1 MKKKMTMLALTL
13 TAALA
18 LTACG
23 NQSASAAQASAAAP
37 TAAPTAAPAATPAT
51 AQTAVAGTV
60 LLSVN
65 PEIEMDYDDGGRV
78 LALRSCNAD
87 GQAVLDGYEGYAGR
101 PCSEVAGE
109 LVGRINAG
117 GYFDETIAG
126 QEKNI
131 VLKLEQGSAQPDD
144 TFLTEME
151 QAIRTTVERD
161 GIGSRTVALDADD
174 WDDAH
179 EAEGY
184 INAEAAQQLL
194 ATQLGRSDLQFVE
207 RDYDLDDGDY
217 EIAFVL
223 DGVEYEYE
231 VDARSGKV
239 LEMEADAADG
249 FDDDRDDL
257 GENRSDDWD
266 DDHDD
271 VWDDAD
277 DRYDDLDDAWDDA
290 DDRYDDLDDAW
301 DDADDRYDDLDDDW
315 DDADDRYDDLDDAW
329 DDQDDWDDDQDDDW
343 DDDWDDAGDD
353 DWDDQDDDDDW
364 DD

>member
-131 VLKLEQGSAQPDD
+131 VLKLEQGSAQPDAA
-144 TFLTEME
+144 FLTEME
-151 QAIRTTVERD
+151 QAIRATVEQD

-174 WDDAH
+174 WDDAP
-179 EAEGY
+179 EAEGD
-184 INAEAAQQLL
+184 IHAVAAQQLL

-239 LEMEADAADG
+239 LEMEADTP
-249 FDDDRDDL
+249 
-257 GENRSDDWD
+257 
-266 DDHDD
+266 
-271 VWDDAD
+271 
-277 DRYDDLDDAWDDA
+277 
-290 DDRYDDLDDAW
+290 
-301 DDADDRYDDLDDDW
+301 DDLDDDW
-315 DDADDRYDDLDDAW
+315 DDADDRYDDLDDDW
-329 DDQDDWDDDQDDDW
+329 DDVGENRTDDWDDDH
-343 DDDWDDAGDD
+343 DDDWDDADD
-353 DWDDQDDDDDW
+353 
-364 DD
+364 

>member
-13 TAALA
+13 TAALV

-23 NQSASAAQASAAAP
+23 NQPASAAQTSAAAP
-37 TAAPTAAPAATPAT
+37 TVAPTETPAA
-51 AQTAVAGTV
+51 AQTAAAGTV

-65 PEIEMDYDDGGRV
+65 PEIEMDYDDDGRV
-78 LALRSCNAD
+78 LALRACNAD
-87 GQAVLDGYEGYAGR
+87 GQAVLNGYDGYTGR
-101 PCSEVAGE
+101 PCPEVAGE

-117 GYFDETIAG
+117 GYFDETIGG

-131 VLKLEQGSAQPDD
+131 VLKLEQGSAQPDAA
-144 TFLTEME
+144 FLTEME

-174 WDDAH
+174 WDDTHA
-179 EAEGY
+179 AEGY

-194 ATQLGRSDLQFVE
+194 AAQLGRSDLQFVE

-239 LEMEADAADG
+239 LEMEADT
-249 FDDDRDDL
+249 
-257 GENRSDDWD
+257 
-266 DDHDD
+266 
-271 VWDDAD
+271 AD
-277 DRYDDLDDAWDDA
+277 DYDDG
-290 DDRYDDLDDAW
+290 W

-315 DDADDRYDDLDDAW
+315 DDDW
-329 DDQDDWDDDQDDDW
+329 DDDHDDDDWDDDHDDDWDDDHDDDWDDDHDDDWDDDHDDDW
-343 DDDWDDAGDD
+343 DDDWDDDHDD
-353 DWDDQDDDDDW
+353 DWDD
-364 DD
+364 

>member
-23 NQSASAAQASAAAP
+23 NQSASAAQASV
-37 TAAPTAAPAATPAT
+37 AAPTAAPAAAPAT

-131 VLKLEQGSAQPDD
+131 VLKLEQGSAQPDAA
-144 TFLTEME
+144 FLTEME

-239 LEMEADAADG
+239 LEMEADVADG

-277 DRYDDLDDAWDDA
+277 DRDDVGEN
-290 DDRYDDLDDAW
+290 RT
-301 DDADDRYDDLDDDW
+301 
-315 DDADDRYDDLDDAW
+315 
-329 DDQDDWDDDQDDDW
+329 DDWDDDHDDDHDDDW
-343 DDDWDDAGDD
+343 DDDWDDDLDD
-353 DWDDQDDDDDW
+353 DWDDDHDDDW
-364 DD
+364 DDDHDDDWDD

>member
-1 MKKKMTMLALTL
+1 M
-13 TAALA
+13 
-18 LTACG
+18 
-23 NQSASAAQASAAAP
+23 
-37 TAAPTAAPAATPAT
+37 
-51 AQTAVAGTV
+51 
-60 LLSVN
+60 
-65 PEIEMDYDDGGRV
+65 
-78 LALRSCNAD
+78 
-87 GQAVLDGYEGYAGR
+87 
-101 PCSEVAGE
+101 
-109 LVGRINAG
+109 
-117 GYFDETIAG
+117 
-126 QEKNI
+126 
-131 VLKLEQGSAQPDD
+131 LKLEQGSAQPDAA
-144 TFLTEME
+144 FLTEME
-151 QAIRTTVERD
+151 AAVRTTVEQD

-194 ATQLGRSDLQFVE
+194 ATQLGRSNLQFVE

-277 DRYDDLDDAWDDA
+277 DRYDDLNDAWDDA
-290 DDRYDDLDDAW
+290 DDRYDDI
-301 DDADDRYDDLDDDW
+301 
-315 DDADDRYDDLDDAW
+315 DDAW

>member
-23 NQSASAAQASAAAP
+23 NQPASAAQTSAAAP
-37 TAAPTAAPAATPAT
+37 TAAPAETPAA
-51 AQTAVAGTV
+51 AQTAAAGTV

-65 PEIEMDYDDGGRV
+65 PEIEMDYDDGGQV
-78 LALRSCNAD
+78 LALRACNAD
-87 GQAVLDGYEGYAGR
+87 GQAVLNGYDGYTGR
-101 PCSEVAGE
+101 PCPEVAGE
-109 LVGRINAG
+109 LVGRISAG
-117 GYFDETIAG
+117 GYFDETIGG

-131 VLKLEQGSAQPDD
+131 VLKLEQGSAQPDAA
-144 TFLTEME
+144 FLTEME

-174 WDDAH
+174 WDDTHA
-179 EAEGY
+179 AEGY

-194 ATQLGRSDLQFVE
+194 AAQLGRSDLQFVE

-239 LEMEADAADG
+239 LEMEADT
-249 FDDDRDDL
+249 
-257 GENRSDDWD
+257 
-266 DDHDD
+266 
-271 VWDDAD
+271 AD
-277 DRYDDLDDAWDDA
+277 D
-290 DDRYDDLDDAW
+290 
-301 DDADDRYDDLDDDW
+301 
-315 DDADDRYDDLDDAW
+315 
-329 DDQDDWDDDQDDDW
+329 
-343 DDDWDDAGDD
+343 
-353 DWDDQDDDDDW
+353 
-364 DD
+364 

>member
-23 NQSASAAQASAAAP
+23 NQPASAAQTSATAP
-37 TAAPTAAPAATPAT
+37 TTAPTAAPAETPAA
-51 AQTAVAGTV
+51 AQTAAAGTV

-78 LALRSCNAD
+78 LALRACNAD
-87 GQAVLDGYEGYAGR
+87 GQAVLNGYDGYTGR
-101 PCSEVAGE
+101 PCPEVAGE
-109 LVGRINAG
+109 LVGRIDAG
-117 GYFDETIAG
+117 GYFDETIGG

-131 VLKLEQGSAQPDD
+131 VLKLEQGSAQPDAA
-144 TFLTEME
+144 FLTEME

-174 WDDAH
+174 WDDIHA
-179 EAEGY
+179 AEGY

-194 ATQLGRSDLQFVE
+194 AAQLGRSDLQFVE

-239 LEMEADAADG
+239 LEMEADTADDY
-249 FDDDRDDL
+249 DD
-257 GENRSDDWD
+257 
-266 DDHDD
+266 
-271 VWDDAD
+271 WDDAD
-277 DRYDDLDDAWDDA
+277 DRYDDLDDNLDDVGENRTDDWDD
-290 DDRYDDLDDAW
+290 DH
-301 DDADDRYDDLDDDW
+301 DDDW
-315 DDADDRYDDLDDAW
+315 DDADDRYDDLDDDL
-329 DDQDDWDDDQDDDW
+329 DDVGENRTDDWDDDHDDDW
-343 DDDWDDAGDD
+343 DDDHDD
-353 DWDDQDDDDDW
+353 DWDDDHDDDW

>member
-13 TAALA
+13 TAALV

-23 NQSASAAQASAAAP
+23 NQPASAAQTSAAAP
-37 TAAPTAAPAATPAT
+37 TVAPTETPAA
-51 AQTAVAGTV
+51 AQTAAAGTV

-65 PEIEMDYDDGGRV
+65 PEIEMDYDDDGGRV

-131 VLKLEQGSAQPDD
+131 VLKLEQGSAQPDAA
-144 TFLTEME
+144 FLTEME
-151 QAIRTTVERD
+151 QAIRTTVEQD

-277 DRYDDLDDAWDDA
+277 DRYDDLDDAWDD
-290 DDRYDDLDDAW
+290 
-301 DDADDRYDDLDDDW
+301 
-315 DDADDRYDDLDDAW
+315 
-329 DDQDDWDDDQDDDW
+329 QDDWDDDQDDDW